1 MGTRTDNSLDFILMR
16 KYAIVAS
23 VLILIALDILSK
35 YYFERLLSYY
45 ETISILSDFITLKLS
60 YNNGIAFSL
69 PVNGILLKII
79 TLLILWWIG
88 AFYVSEE
95 YPKKSGLLDIGYSL
109 VLAWAISHAYERVF
123 IWHVVDFI
131 AVKYFAIL
139 NFADIFISV
148 GAFFLIIAYGISR
161 RHAS

>member
-60 YNNGIAFSL
+60 YNTGIAFSL

-79 TLLILWWIG
+79 TLLIL
-88 AFYVSEE
+88 
-95 YPKKSGLLDIGYSL
+95 
-109 VLAWAISHAYERVF
+109 
-123 IWHVVDFI
+123 
-131 AVKYFAIL
+131 
-139 NFADIFISV
+139 
-148 GAFFLIIAYGISR
+148 
-161 RHAS
+161 

>member
-1 MGTRTDNSLDFILMR
+1 MGTRTVNSLDFVLMR
-16 KYAIVAS
+16 KYAIATS
-23 VLILIALDILSK
+23 MLILIAFDMLSK

-45 ETISILSDFITLKLS
+45 ESISILSDFITLKLS

-69 PVNGILLKII
+69 PINGISLKII

-88 AFYVSEE
+88 VFYVSEE
-95 YPKKSGLLDIGYSL
+95 YPKKSRLLDIGYSL

-123 IWHVVDFI
+123 VGHVVDFI

-148 GAFFLIIAYGISR
+148 GAFFLIIAYGISS

>member
-79 TLLILWWIG
+79 TLLIL
-88 AFYVSEE
+88 
-95 YPKKSGLLDIGYSL
+95 
-109 VLAWAISHAYERVF
+109 
-123 IWHVVDFI
+123 
-131 AVKYFAIL
+131 
-139 NFADIFISV
+139 
-148 GAFFLIIAYGISR
+148 
-161 RHAS
+161 